1 MTPLTVESTIAR
13 IVAQEPRAEAA
24 LAALGIDNCCGAQA
38 TLREHCQRLGLDPER
53 VLEEVTSAAPARP
66 APGGC
71 ACSRGRRA

>member
-1 MTPLTVESTIAR
+1 MTPLTVECTIAR
-13 IVAQEPRAEAA
+13 IVAREPRAEAA
-24 LAALGIDNCCGAQA
+24 LAALGIDNCCGAHA

-53 VLEEVTSAAPARP
+53 VLKEVTGAATARP